1 LRTTE
6 YVANNNYDQQYL
18 VRLAN
23 FLDSFLPESKHEWL
37 VKWVPKL
44 CSVLVKKASETPRI
58 SKLYS
63 LLQTVLLI
71 SSKHN
76 YFQLTGKNE
85 LDVDSERRNTFNML
99 LTFLKE
105 LIGKSEQFQDDLL
118 VTTMH
123 LLLQVP
129 IEIIYN
135 PVKLVNNSWIDNL
148 HLWKGVILKA
158 LTLSQLNNRLAM
170 TCI

>member
-1 LRTTE
+1 M
-6 YVANNNYDQQYL
+6 
-18 VRLAN
+18 
-23 FLDSFLPESKHEWL
+23 
-37 VKWVPKL
+37 
-44 CSVLVKKASETPRI
+44 
-58 SKLYS
+58 
-63 LLQTVLLI
+63 LLI
-71 SSKHN
+71 SSKHT
-76 YFQLTGKNE
+76 YFQLTGSD
-85 LDVDSERRNTFNML
+85 DVEAESERRNTFNML

-135 PVKLVNNSWIDNL
+135 PVKLVNNSSIDNL

-158 LTLSQLNNRLAM
+158 LTLS
-170 TCI
+170 